1 MSLSLKRIDL
11 HIHTHASDGQLSP
24 TAVVNAAAR
33 GRLDVIAVTDHDT
46 VAGLHEAL
54 NAARGLSVTVVPGVE
69 LSTHHGE
76 HEIHVLGYFIDP
88 DSPALRRH
96 QGLAGE
102 RRAARMQE
110 MVRRM
115 QALGA
120 RVEYEDVL
128 RVAGPEASSLGRPHL
143 ARALQQAGHT
153 RSVGEAF
160 DLYLKDGG
168 TAFVPDVFPGV
179 REAIDTIREAGG
191 VSVWAH
197 PALEVFDR
205 EVRTFAG
212 WGLNGIECF
221 RPNTPPVESMLFE
234 KVARDMGLFRT
245 GGSDWHGPHKG
256 RLGDWAIRG
265 DDVRD
270 FLASRGLGD

>member
-33 GRLDVIAVTDHDT
+33 GRLDVISVTDHDT

-54 NAARGLSVTVVPGVE
+54 NAARGQPVTVVPGVE

-76 HEIHVLGYFIDP
+76 NEIHILGYFIDP

-96 QGLAGE
+96 QAQAGD

-110 MVRRM
+110 MVKRM
-115 QALGA
+115 QELG
-120 RVEYEDVL
+120 VPVQYEDVL
-128 RVAGPEASSLGRPHL
+128 RIAGPEASSLGRPHL

-168 TAFVPDVFPGV
+168 TAFVQDVFPSV

-205 EVRTFAG
+205 EVRNFAS

-265 DDVRD
+265 DDVRE
-270 FLASRGLGD
+270 FLASRGIGE

>member
-1 MSLSLKRIDL
+1 MSLKRVDL

-24 TAVVNAAAR
+24 TAVVNAAVK

-54 NAARGLSVTVVPGVE
+54 NAARGQPIAVVAGIE
-69 LSTHHGE
+69 LSTHHDG
-76 HEIHVLGYFIDP
+76 HEIHVLGYFVDP
-88 DSPALRRH
+88 DAPSLREH
-96 QGLAGE
+96 QARAGD
-102 RRAARMQE
+102 RRAGRMQE
-110 MVRRM
+110 MVRRL
-115 QALGA
+115 QGLG
-120 RVEYEDVL
+120 VGVQYEDVL

-168 TAFVPDVFPGV
+168 SAFVASEFPGV
-179 REAIDTIREAGG
+179 REAIDAIHAAGG
-191 VSVWAH
+191 VAVWAH
-197 PALEVFDR
+197 PELEVFDR
-205 EVRTFAG
+205 EVRTFSR

-234 KVARDMGLFRT
+234 KVAREMGLFRT
-245 GGSDWHGPHKG
+245 GGSDWHGPYKG
-256 RLGDWAIRG
+256 RLGDWAVRG
-265 DDVRD
+265 DEVRE
-270 FLASRGLGD
+270 LLESRGLGA